1 MISGKYVAIH
11 PRRDFSLGLSL
22 HVPLIHRHF
31 FDDKKYLSDSS
42 LAREV
47 FSTFFLANPY
57 AGEAG
62 RLTEPRTSKAAP
74 RTQASV
80 KLVVT
85 RS

>member
-42 LAREV
+42 LARK
-47 FSTFFLANPY
+47 FLFLLLLVR
-57 AGEAG
+57 GK
-62 RLTEPRTSKAAP
+62 PR
-74 RTQASV
+74 RGLGGV
-80 KLVVT
+80 
-85 RS
+85 

>member
-42 LAREV
+42 LARK
-47 FSTFFLANPY
+47 FLFLLLLV
-57 AGEAG
+57 
-62 RLTEPRTSKAAP
+62 RVKPR
-74 RTQASV
+74 RGLGGV
-80 KLVVT
+80 
-85 RS
+85 